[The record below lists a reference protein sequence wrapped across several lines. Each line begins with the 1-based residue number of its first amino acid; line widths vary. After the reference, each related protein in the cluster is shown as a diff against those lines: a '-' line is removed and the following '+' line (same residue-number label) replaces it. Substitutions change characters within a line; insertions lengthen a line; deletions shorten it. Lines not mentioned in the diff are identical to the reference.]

1 MLLHKSKWH
10 FIQLI
15 LVIEQQLSYS
25 IFLCTPGMRS
35 LWPMRKEGGKKK
47 QKASLLHC
55 SLLFSFSGKVP
66 LHSISKYCCQYCN
79 CRIQH
84 FSKNV
89 TEKGKIQTAYER
101 TAACRWS
108 KSYTQGSH
116 KQFWVPLLYFY
127 ARDCS
132 HIRNSNRWKLG
143 QLQGEEENA
152 SGKSTL
158 AHSSRP
164 QLRQGEFQGDGVVTG

>member
-35 LWPMRKEGGKKK
+35 LWPMRKEGGEKNRKHHYLT
-47 QKASLLHC
+47 AAYC
-55 SLLFSFSGKVP
+55 SLFLERYHCILFQS
-66 LHSISKYCCQYCN
+66 
-79 CRIQH
+79 
-84 FSKNV
+84 
-89 TEKGKIQTAYER
+89 
-101 TAACRWS
+101 TAANTAIVEFSIFQKMSPKRVRY
-108 KSYTQGSH
+108 KQPMRELPRADEVIHRGSH

-164 QLRQGEFQGDGVVTG
+164 QLRQGEFQGDSVVTG

>member
-1 MLLHKSKWH
+1 MAFYTAYPCNWAAT
-10 FIQLI
+10 LI
-15 LVIEQQLSYS
+15 LHLSLYPRNA
-25 IFLCTPGMRS
+25 FALTYEERRG
-35 LWPMRKEGGKKK
+35 EKK

-116 KQFWVPLLYFY
+116 KQFWVPLLYFC